1 MRSKDEKEPRPR
13 SKPPEPVDGAGLF
26 KTQLKAL
33 VSDLVQLEEMAEST
47 IDRLLM
53 NRARIDLETAVK
65 RQSHKGGR
73 LGGKKIRK
81 HASAI

>member
-1 MRSKDEKEPRPR
+1 
-13 SKPPEPVDGAGLF
+13 
-26 KTQLKAL
+26 
-33 VSDLVQLEEMAEST
+33 LVQLEEMAEST